1 MMISP
6 YVMHRN
12 PRYWPDPERFDP
24 ERHTPVMKEG
34 RSKFAYIPFGGGPRN
49 CIGANFA
56 MMELQLLVAMTLQRF
71 RLRVAA
77 GETVEREAMVSIR
90 PKGGI
95 NFTIA
100 AA

>member
-12 PRYWPDPERFDP
+12 PRYWPDPAVFDP
-24 ERHTPVMKEG
+24 ERHAPGMKEQ
-34 RSKFAYIPFGGGPRN
+34 RPKFSYIPFGGGPRN

-56 MMELQLLVAMTLQRF
+56 MMELQLVVAMVLQRY
-71 RLRVAA
+71 RLRLAE
-77 GETVEREAMVSIR
+77 GETVEREAMISIR

-95 NFTIA
+95 HFTIA